1 MAEMIPD
8 DTLDGFG
15 LLKMIQLKN
24 YTSLDHRCHL
34 ALIPWFIYYLQSG
47 THLPSFNGPFRGV
60 ASVMVVGAKDLQK
73 EFNLLLFCKSV
84 KI

>member
-8 DTLDGFG
+8 DKLDGFG

-47 THLPSFNGPFRGV
+47 THLPSLIV
-60 ASVMVVGAKDLQK
+60 ASIMVVGAKDLQK
-73 EFNLLLFCKSV
+73 EFNLLLFFTANP
-84 KI
+84 